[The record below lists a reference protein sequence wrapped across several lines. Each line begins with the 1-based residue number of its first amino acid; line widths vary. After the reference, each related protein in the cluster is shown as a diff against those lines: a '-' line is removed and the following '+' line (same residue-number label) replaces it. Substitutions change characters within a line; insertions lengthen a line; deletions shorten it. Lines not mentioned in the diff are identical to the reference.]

1 MSPMPKVVIG
11 IASAD
16 RREQLGLTLAQIAR
30 QSVLPARVVVCPA
43 GVGDYDEEDSRM
55 LACPVEVVRAARGLC
70 AQRNAIMRACTG
82 ADILIFIDD
91 DFYPARDYVERVLEL
106 FAANGDIVVATH
118 HPALDGAVGP
128 GVPHDEA
135 VRALASLEQTRP
147 LRGTRPIAGAY
158 GCNMALR
165 LAAVFQN
172 ALWFDEN
179 LPLYGWLE
187 DLDFSHRLAR
197 HGRVVECGALRG
209 VHLGTKRGRTSGVRL
224 GYSQIANPIYML
236 RKGSLSTAFALKQI
250 LKNMTSNCLRSLA
263 PEPWVD
269 RRGRLKGNALAFGD
283 LVNGELHPQKAAA
296 L

>member
-1 MSPMPKVVIG
+1 MPQVVIG

-16 RREQLGLTLAQIAR
+16 RRKQLGLTLGQIAR
-30 QSVLPARVVVCPA
+30 QSVLPSRVVVCPA
-43 GVGDYDEEDSRM
+43 GAGDYDEEDSKL
-55 LACPVEVVRAARGLC
+55 LACPVQVVRATRGLC
-70 AQRNAIMRACTG
+70 AQRNAILRACTG
-82 ADILIFIDD
+82 DDILIFIDD
-91 DFYPARDYVERVLEL
+91 DFYPASDYVARVLEL
-106 FAANGDIVVATH
+106 FAAYCDVVVATH
-118 HPALDGAVGP
+118 HPVLDGAAGP
-128 GVPHDEA
+128 GVPHEAA
-135 VRALASLEQTRP
+135 VRALASLEQTPP

-172 ALWFDEN
+172 DIWFDEN

-224 GYSQIANPIYML
+224 GYSQVANPIYML
-236 RKGSLSTAFALKQI
+236 RKGSLSRAYAFRQI
-250 LKNMTSNCLRSLA
+250 LKNMTSNCLRSLK

-269 RRGRLKGNALAFGD
+269 RRGRLKGNALAVAD
-283 LVNGELHPQKAAA
+283 LVNGELHPKKAAT